1 MRLFNRIEVRLSLLM
16 ALVAVTTSLLTV
28 ALNTFQRERT
38 FRELPAEVRDFLRRN
53 EGRPPSLSLT
63 PELRQM
69 LAEGR
74 EIRVQMRP
82 SDDPDNPNP
91 VFWITPLDNPAAPP
105 VRLQAP
111 PRLRRPSLEARL
123 QQNLLIAG
131 LIATGLGVLVA
142 LVFARRMARPI
153 EAISAAA
160 SSLAQGKLS
169 VRIPAPRGEDEI
181 ARLARNFNRMAEALE
196 KLEAERRAMIADIAH
211 ELRTPLTVMQGR
223 LEAIQDGVV
232 PLEMGEIDRLHQQA
246 RLLSRLVEDLRTLSL
261 ADAGRLNLALQPLN
275 LAELARRMAAA
286 FGAALEAKQVALELR
301 LPEGPVPVRAD
312 PDRLAQVIGNLLT
325 NALEH
330 TPAGGRIALEVA
342 KDTTHAHLRVLDSGP
357 GIPAEALNKV
367 FDRFYRA
374 EASRSRAT
382 GGSGLGLSIVKALVE
397 LHKGTVA
404 AHNRP
409 EGGAVF
415 EVRLPLHQTA

>member
-38 FRELPAEVRDFLRRN
+38 FRALPAEVRGFLRRN

-409 EGGAVF
+409 EGGALF
-415 EVRLPLHQTA
+415 EVRLPLHQAG